1 MENGDRM
8 MAKRLIISGKVQGVW
23 YRVSA
28 KQQADQLGLT
38 GYVRNLP
45 GGAVEAFV
53 QGPEDALIAFESW
66 CRSGP
71 PHAKVLNI
79 ESTQQTPDPSLGD
92 FDILR

>member
-1 MENGDRM
+1 

-53 QGPEDALIAFESW
+53 QG
-66 CRSGP
+66 
-71 PHAKVLNI
+71 
-79 ESTQQTPDPSLGD
+79 
-92 FDILR
+92 LRMH